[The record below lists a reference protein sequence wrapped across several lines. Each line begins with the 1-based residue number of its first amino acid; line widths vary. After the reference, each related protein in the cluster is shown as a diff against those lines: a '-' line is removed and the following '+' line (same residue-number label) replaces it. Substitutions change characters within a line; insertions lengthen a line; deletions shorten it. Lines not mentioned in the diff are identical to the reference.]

1 MDEFLSSAAI
11 NPNLVGPTLPP
22 VPPFTLPTGPTVST
36 RPTGPARPT
45 GPTGTTGTAG
55 TAGPAGPAGPTG
67 TTGALSVAYGHF
79 WQTDIITV
87 PFESPFSFD
96 QAGPM
101 VGGISLLN
109 PTTISITQPGDY
121 RVSFISSI
129 NLTVALVFPYSP
141 TISILLN
148 NSLIPN
154 FKATFGL
161 LIQDLEDV
169 DCDQLTGET
178 ILSIPAN
185 STLQLINNSFV
196 GNRDIRTCD
205 NGINAL
211 ELTIIK
217 LN

>member
-1 MDEFLSSAAI
+1 MDQFLSFAAI

-22 VPPFTLPTGPTVST
+22 VPPFTLPTGPTGST
-36 RPTGPARPT
+36 GLTGPT
-45 GPTGTTGTAG
+45 GPTGS
-55 TAGPAGPAGPTG
+55 
-67 TTGALSVAYGHF
+67 LSVAYGTF
-79 WQTDIITV
+79 WQTEIITV

-96 QAGPM
+96 QADPM

-109 PTTISITQPGDY
+109 PTTINITQAGDY
-121 RVSFISSI
+121 RISFISSI
-129 NLTVALVFPYSP
+129 NLTVALSFPYSP

-161 LIQDLEDV
+161 SILDSEDV
-169 DCDQLTGET
+169 DCAQLIGDT
-178 ILSIPAN
+178 ILSVPAN

-196 GNRDIRTCD
+196 GEKDIRTCD

-211 ELTIIK
+211 ELNIIK

>member
-1 MDEFLSSAAI
+1 MDEFSSSAAI

-22 VPPFTLPTGPTVST
+22 VPPFTLPTGPT
-36 RPTGPARPT
+36 
-45 GPTGTTGTAG
+45 GPTGSTGS
-55 TAGPAGPAGPTG
+55 
-67 TTGALSVAYGHF
+67 LSVAYGTF

-87 PFESPFSFD
+87 PFESPFSFN
-96 QAGPM
+96 QADPM
-101 VGGISLLN
+101 VGGISQLN
-109 PTTISITQPGDY
+109 PTTITITQAGDY
-121 RVSFISSI
+121 RISFISSI
-129 NLTVALVFPYSP
+129 NLTVALSFPYSP

-161 LIQDLEDV
+161 LIQDSEDV
-169 DCDQLTGET
+169 DCAQLIGDT
-178 ILSIPAN
+178 ILSVPAN

-196 GNRDIRTCD
+196 GDTDIRTCD

-211 ELTIIK
+211 ELNIIK

>member
-1 MDEFLSSAAI
+1 MDEFLSSTSI

-22 VPPFTLPTGPTVST
+22 VPPFTLPTGPT
-36 RPTGPARPT
+36 
-45 GPTGTTGTAG
+45 GPTGS
-55 TAGPAGPAGPTG
+55 
-67 TTGALSVAYGHF
+67 LSVAYGTF
-79 WQTDIITV
+79 WQTEIITV
-87 PFESPFSFD
+87 PFESPFSFN
-96 QAGPM
+96 QADPM

-109 PTTISITQPGDY
+109 PTTINIKQAGDY
-121 RVSFISSI
+121 RISFISSI
-129 NLTVALVFPYSP
+129 NLTVALSFPYSP

-161 LIQDLEDV
+161 SILDPEDV
-169 DCDQLTGET
+169 DCAQLIGDT
-178 ILSIPAN
+178 ILSVPAN

-196 GNRDIRTCD
+196 GETAIRTCD

-211 ELTIIK
+211 ELNIIK